1 MPASGHA
8 LSNAG
13 ARALDWF
20 SFFLADIQTGFG
32 PFVAIYL
39 TAHHWTQLDIGLVLS
54 AGGLVALAGQMPGG
68 VLVDAVRS
76 ARLLAGL
83 AVSAICLSALAL
95 AIWPVFP
102 IVMGSRMVQAAAS
115 CVLGP
120 VIAAISLGLVG
131 HAALGTRLGRN
142 ARFASIGN
150 GVAAAAMGLCGSLIS
165 NQAVFFLT
173 ALLIAPALLALA
185 RIRINCISP
194 RVNADIAPAVSGM
207 RTVLGNRRLLAFAGC
222 ILLFQLANAAMLPL
236 MGSIWAVHSGE
247 WASTLIAACIV
258 TPQLVV
264 AGVAPSV
271 GRIADAFGRRPL
283 LYLCF
288 AALAARGVLF
298 ALVSNP
304 CWIVAIQALDGV
316 SAAVLGVTLPL
327 IVADI
332 TRGTGRFN
340 LGLGIV
346 GSAVGIGASL
356 STTLAG
362 YAIDHFGSG
371 TAFCTLAFL
380 ALCGLALVWLW
391 LPETRPEPQ
400 ARPTR
405 ADEPKAGGPCFAL
418 THLQGL

>member
-207 RTVLGNRRLLAFAGC
+207 RTVLGDRRLLAFAGC

-362 YAIDHFGSG
+362 YAIDHFGSSA
-371 TAFCTLAFL
+371 AFFSLAFL

-391 LPETRPEPQ
+391 LPETRPEPE